1 MQRVA
6 KKKMAVYNDDDVVFC
21 MERVYVNFFHFS
33 LFLFLLLLFFF
44 FWKIRSQDENPHE
57 RVLSIFDFFKG

>member
-1 MQRVA
+1 
-6 KKKMAVYNDDDVVFC
+6 MAVYNDDDVVFC
-21 MERVYVNFFHFS
+21 IERVYVNFFHFS

-44 FWKIRSQDENPHE
+44 FFLENSITGRESQHE